1 MLCLSF
7 LVSNDS
13 LIFQSNPYVLGKEN
27 GGRVVQF
34 QNTNQSLECFV
45 NKKNYRLWDIKKLNV
60 RTQRSVGKYAWSLYA
75 IISGSRKTQN
85 HLCLEAV

>member
-45 NKKNYRLWDIKKLNV
+45 NKKITDFGI
-60 RTQRSVGKYAWSLYA
+60 
-75 IISGSRKTQN
+75 
-85 HLCLEAV
+85 